1 VSDIERLRP
10 LLNDLGI
17 AINDS
22 LSDSISIV
30 SAVEKIRAAGFDVFL
45 VLEATIAFQKRED
58 APPEPAEPREVHP
71 KVQSGN
77 VVPGTFNGY
86 DEKLLREL
94 KIRLR

>member
-1 VSDIERLRP
+1 MSDIERLRP

-30 SAVEKIRAAGFDVFL
+30 NAVEKIRAAGFDVYL
-45 VLEATIAFQKRED
+45 VLEATIAFQKRDD
-58 APPEPAEPREVHP
+58 APPEPTEPRKVEP
-71 KVQSGN
+71 KVKSGN
-77 VVPGTFNGY
+77 VVPGTFNGD

-94 KIRLR
+94 KIRLK